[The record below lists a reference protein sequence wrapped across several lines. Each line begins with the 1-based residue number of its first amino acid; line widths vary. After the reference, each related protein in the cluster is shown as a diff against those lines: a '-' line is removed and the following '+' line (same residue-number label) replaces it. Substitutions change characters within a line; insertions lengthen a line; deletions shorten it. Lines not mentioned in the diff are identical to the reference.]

1 MSSSPSSGPSR
12 GDLAGLGAMLAGA
25 VIVPMLVGLGVD
37 HLAHS
42 GPVFFLIG
50 LAIGVVAAIFA
61 GYSRFKRFL

>member
-1 MSSSPSSGPSR
+1 MSDGPSR

-25 VIVPMLVGLGVD
+25 VVIPMLVGLGVD
-37 HLAHS
+37 RLAHS

-50 LAIGVVAAIFA
+50 LAVGIAAAIFA